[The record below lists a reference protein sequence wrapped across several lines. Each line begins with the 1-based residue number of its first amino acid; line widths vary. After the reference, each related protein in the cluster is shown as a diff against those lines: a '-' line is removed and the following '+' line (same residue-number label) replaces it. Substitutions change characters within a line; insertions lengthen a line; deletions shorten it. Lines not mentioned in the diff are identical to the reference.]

1 MTLLTRHLSFKKKK
15 KMELKEIL
23 DITCPYCK
31 NAIRMRNPKKAGT
44 YELQCPHCG
53 KKFRM
58 TMVDREEDPYEQ
70 ANRQAAEQAAAQRA
84 AEQVAAQRA
93 AEQAAAQ
100 RAAEQAAAQRAAEQA
115 AAQRAAEQAAAQRA
129 AEQAAAQRA
138 AQQAAAQQ
146 PGMVNPKPASKPTKL
161 LRTGTFEAGCLRVK
175 QGSFVRYDL
184 DREVTVVGRQS
195 VESPSDISIAGDE
208 TMSRRSVAIICDQVN
223 YKLQVLNATNP
234 VIFNDRKLNTGD
246 CVYLTFGDKFVLGKT
261 LIIFEKA

>member
-1 MTLLTRHLSFKKKK
+1 
-15 KMELKEIL
+15 MELKEIL

-84 AEQVAAQRA
+84 AEQAAAQRA
-93 AEQAAAQ
+93 AEQAATQ

>member
-1 MTLLTRHLSFKKKK
+1 
-15 KMELKEIL
+15 MELKEIL

-84 AEQVAAQRA
+84 AEQGAAQRA

>member
-1 MTLLTRHLSFKKKK
+1 
-15 KMELKEIL
+15 MELKEIL

-31 NAIRMRNPKKAGT
+31 SAIRMRNPKKAGT

-84 AEQVAAQRA
+84 AEQATAQRA

>member
-1 MTLLTRHLSFKKKK
+1 
-15 KMELKEIL
+15 MELKEIL

-84 AEQVAAQRA
+84 AEQAAAQRA

-195 VESPSDISIAGDE
+195 VESPSDISIVGDE

>member
-1 MTLLTRHLSFKKKK
+1 
-15 KMELKEIL
+15 
-23 DITCPYCK
+23 
-31 NAIRMRNPKKAGT
+31 
-44 YELQCPHCG
+44 
-53 KKFRM
+53 
-58 TMVDREEDPYEQ
+58 MVDREEDPYEQ

-84 AEQVAAQRA
+84 AEQAAAQRA

>member
-1 MTLLTRHLSFKKKK
+1 
-15 KMELKEIL
+15 MELKEIL

-70 ANRQAAEQAAAQRA
+70 ANRQ
-84 AEQVAAQRA
+84 A

>member
-1 MTLLTRHLSFKKKK
+1 
-15 KMELKEIL
+15 MELKEIL

-84 AEQVAAQRA
+84 AEQAAAQRA

>member
-1 MTLLTRHLSFKKKK
+1 
-15 KMELKEIL
+15 MELKEIL

-70 ANRQAAEQAAAQRA
+70 ANRQAAEQA
-84 AEQVAAQRA
+84 AAQRA

>member
-1 MTLLTRHLSFKKKK
+1 
-15 KMELKEIL
+15 MELKEIL

-115 AAQRAAEQAAAQRA
+115 AVQRAAEQAAAQRA

>member
-1 MTLLTRHLSFKKKK
+1 MNE
-15 KMELKEIL
+15 MELKEIL

-84 AEQVAAQRA
+84 AEQAAAQRA

-161 LRTGTFEAGCLRVK
+161 LRTGTFEAGCLKVK
-175 QGSFVRYDL
+175 QVRYDL

-195 VESPSDISIAGDE
+195 MESPSDISIAGDE

>member
-1 MTLLTRHLSFKKKK
+1 MNE
-15 KMELKEIL
+15 MELKEIL

-70 ANRQAAEQAAAQRA
+70 ANRQ
-84 AEQVAAQRA
+84 
-93 AEQAAAQ
+93 
-100 RAAEQAAAQRAAEQA
+100 AAEQAAAQRAAEQA

>member
-1 MTLLTRHLSFKKKK
+1 MNE
-15 KMELKEIL
+15 MELKEIL

-44 YELQCPHCG
+44 YELQCPHCS

-70 ANRQAAEQAAAQRA
+70 ANRQ
-84 AEQVAAQRA
+84 
-93 AEQAAAQ
+93 
-100 RAAEQAAAQRAAEQA
+100 AAEQAAAQRAAEQA

-161 LRTGTFEAGCLRVK
+161 LRTGTFEAGCLKVK
-175 QGSFVRYDL
+175 QVRYDL

-195 VESPSDISIAGDE
+195 MESPSDISIAGDE

>member
-84 AEQVAAQRA
+84 AEQAAAQRA
-93 AEQAAAQ
+93 AEQATAQ

>member
-1 MTLLTRHLSFKKKK
+1 
-15 KMELKEIL
+15 MELKEIL

-84 AEQVAAQRA
+84 AEQ
-93 AEQAAAQ
+93 QAAAQ

-129 AEQAAAQRA
+129 AEQAAAQ
-138 AQQAAAQQ
+138 Q

-161 LRTGTFEAGCLRVK
+161 LRTGTFEAGCLKVK
-175 QGSFVRYDL
+175 QVRYDL

-195 VESPSDISIAGDE
+195 MESPSDISIAGDE

>member
-70 ANRQAAEQAAAQRA
+70 ANRQ
-84 AEQVAAQRA
+84 
-93 AEQAAAQ
+93 
-100 RAAEQAAAQRAAEQA
+100 AAEQA

>member
-1 MTLLTRHLSFKKKK
+1 MNE
-15 KMELKEIL
+15 MELKEIL

-115 AAQRAAEQAAAQRA
+115 AAQRAA
-129 AEQAAAQRA
+129 
-138 AQQAAAQQ
+138 QQAAAQQ

-161 LRTGTFEAGCLRVK
+161 LRTGTFEAGCLKVK

>member
-1 MTLLTRHLSFKKKK
+1 
-15 KMELKEIL
+15 MELKEIL

-70 ANRQAAEQAAAQRA
+70 ANRQ
-84 AEQVAAQRA
+84 
-93 AEQAAAQ
+93 
-100 RAAEQAAAQRAAEQA
+100 AAEQA

>member
-1 MTLLTRHLSFKKKK
+1 MNE
-15 KMELKEIL
+15 MELKEIL

-84 AEQVAAQRA
+84 AEQ
-93 AEQAAAQ
+93 
-100 RAAEQAAAQRAAEQA
+100 A

-161 LRTGTFEAGCLRVK
+161 LRTGTFEAGCLKVK
-175 QGSFVRYDL
+175 QVRYDL

-195 VESPSDISIAGDE
+195 MESPSDISIAGDE

>member
-1 MTLLTRHLSFKKKK
+1 
-15 KMELKEIL
+15 MELKEIL

-70 ANRQAAEQAAAQRA
+70 ANRQ
-84 AEQVAAQRA
+84 
-93 AEQAAAQ
+93 
-100 RAAEQAAAQRAAEQA
+100 AAEQAAAQRAAEQA

>member
-15 KMELKEIL
+15 KNELKEIL

-84 AEQVAAQRA
+84 AEQ
-93 AEQAAAQ
+93 AAAQ

-115 AAQRAAEQAAAQRA
+115 ATQRAAEQAAAQRA

>member
-70 ANRQAAEQAAAQRA
+70 ANRQ
-84 AEQVAAQRA
+84 A

>member
-1 MTLLTRHLSFKKKK
+1 
-15 KMELKEIL
+15 MELKEIL

-44 YELQCPHCG
+44 YELQCPHCS

-84 AEQVAAQRA
+84 AEQAAAQRA
-93 AEQAAAQ
+93 AEQAAAAQRVAEQAAAQ

-129 AEQAAAQRA
+129 AEQAAAQ
-138 AQQAAAQQ
+138 Q

-161 LRTGTFEAGCLRVK
+161 LRTGTFEAGCLKVK
-175 QGSFVRYDL
+175 QVRYDL

-195 VESPSDISIAGDE
+195 MESPSDISIAGDE

>member
-1 MTLLTRHLSFKKKK
+1 MNE
-15 KMELKEIL
+15 MELKEIL

-70 ANRQAAEQAAAQRA
+70 ANRQAAEQA
-84 AEQVAAQRA
+84 AAQRA

>member
-1 MTLLTRHLSFKKKK
+1 
-15 KMELKEIL
+15 MELKEIL

-84 AEQVAAQRA
+84 AEQQAAAQRA

-129 AEQAAAQRA
+129 AEQAAAQ
-138 AQQAAAQQ
+138 Q

-161 LRTGTFEAGCLRVK
+161 LRTGTFEAGCLKVK
-175 QGSFVRYDL
+175 QVRYDL

-195 VESPSDISIAGDE
+195 MESPSDISIAGDE

>member
-70 ANRQAAEQAAAQRA
+70 ANRKAAEQAAVQRA

>member
-1 MTLLTRHLSFKKKK
+1 
-15 KMELKEIL
+15 MELKEIL

-70 ANRQAAEQAAAQRA
+70 ANRQ
-84 AEQVAAQRA
+84 
-93 AEQAAAQ
+93 
-100 RAAEQAAAQRAAEQA
+100 
-115 AAQRAAEQAAAQRA
+115 AAEQAAAQRA

>member
-1 MTLLTRHLSFKKKK
+1 
-15 KMELKEIL
+15 MELKEIL

>member
-84 AEQVAAQRA
+84 AEQV
-93 AEQAAAQ
+93 AAQ